1 MENNEQPSQEQSS
14 STQTSTPATP
24 TTTNGFESLVQQ
36 KNSDYVTQQNII
48 SDLREQYN
56 ASINEVKSYKKELE
70 ALKEALN
77 ALQQQQQN
85 QLQQQPQTPNQG
97 FDIEAYKQQIL
108 DGVNKELNDYKTQ
121 AFINNEIATTTAEI
135 NSQYQTVSQT
145 MFDEFIDW
153 TKQLYGENFFNQM
166 KPQAIRPTL
175 KMLFDNYYQLTI
187 QPKDGHANSLNLNS
201 SSQPIVNQTTT
212 TDLHK
217 QAVLANLEQ
226 VLKRQVGLNDA
237 QIQEH
242 LKKVK

>member
-1 MENNEQPSQEQSS
+1 MENNEQPSQEQPS

-85 QLQQQPQTPNQG
+85 QLQQSPQTPNQG

-201 SSQPIVNQTTT
+201 SSQPIVNQTNP